1 MKPTPSVTIDAGNK
15 ITIKNLA
22 LDNQGSSKRTSKKD
36 QNSNEEKGYSCQVD
50 ESKPIIRIANPGG
63 FQGDSLDT
71 QGDSHTGYQGD
82 PLSKS
87 MPSLKL
93 KIPRRQES
101 LEKLEPNLGTSADSS
116 LKLVVSNGKIV
127 R

>member
-101 LEKLEPNLGTSADSS
+101 LEKLEPNLGADSS